1 MFRIY
6 TQLGISSKYSYNK
19 NCTIPYFINWSAT
32 GPIRRSW
39 SYLFPKDCML
49 IHVINIYTQNQLL
62 LQVNENTSSLFLSVF
77 ALFHDIFL
85 KFIKGV
91 APPPLPPHQDPTQYT
106 NTGFITSKSH
116 ISQNKWNDTGQIS
129 VLIYYIFAY
138 FYSCFVLSII

>member
-1 MFRIY
+1 M
-6 TQLGISSKYSYNK
+6 YNS
-19 NCTIPYFINWSAT
+19 INHKFDRQQ
-32 GPIRRSW
+32 GQFRRSW

-49 IHVINIYTQNQLL
+49 IHVINIYTQKNQPL

-91 APPPLPPHQDPTQYT
+91 CHPPPLPPHQDPTQYT

-116 ISQNKWNDTGQIS
+116 ISQNKCNDTGQIS